1 VACRLLNDQFHER
14 LEYWLSKLGPNQ
26 FVTFIST
33 GSVACRLLNDQF
45 HERLEYWLSK
55 LGPNRFVTFISTDS
69 VACRLLNDQFHDR
82 LEYWLSKMGPDR
94 FVTLLSNA
102 AIAFDNDSAYERLI
116 LIHSHVGDEL
126 PTLMRGGCGSYLH
139 CNETFGMLMAWMTR
153 MGKCMFCKTF
163 SRTKVVSRVVKLSNF
178 GLLEELYIQCNQDA
192 SKLYSM
198 LFYNHEQGFEQHF
211 PAKRIAVVTS
221 KDKSIPRWLPKN
233 PESSSS
239 PSQLNPSVIDNNG
252 DQSYTGERHPTTN
265 LGHGFGIM
273 SYRDGSVY
281 TGNFEYDKRHGFGKC
296 LYHDGLGVYI
306 GFWANGKRNGL
317 GKMVYSN
324 GEVYTGNFEYDKRHG
339 FGKCLYHDGLGVYI
353 GFWAN
358 GKRNGFGKMVYSNGE
373 VYYGEWLADFPYPAS

>member
-1 VACRLLNDQFHER
+1 
-14 LEYWLSKLGPNQ
+14 
-26 FVTFIST
+26 
-33 GSVACRLLNDQF
+33 
-45 HERLEYWLSK
+45 
-55 LGPNRFVTFISTDS
+55 
-69 VACRLLNDQFHDR
+69 
-82 LEYWLSKMGPDR
+82 MGPDR

-211 PAKRIAVVTS
+211 PSSLSGECVTAKRIVVVTS

-239 PSQLNPSVIDNNG
+239 PSRPNPTVIGNDG
-252 DQSYTGERHPTTN
+252 DLSYMGERHPTTN
-265 LGHGFGIM
+265 LRHGFGIM

-324 GEVYTGNFEYDKRHG
+324 GEVY
-339 FGKCLYHDGLGVYI
+339 
-353 GFWAN
+353 
-358 GKRNGFGKMVYSNGE
+358 
-373 VYYGEWLADFPYPAS
+373 YGEWLADFPYPAS